1 MKYDVTEV
9 SMGHG
14 IWIIKAV
21 SYELLSFEQFGVWGG
36 EKNRMFS
43 ELGLSFF
50 TACSPDV
57 HIGLDMEGKIDDVT
71 VADSYQQC
79 QKRCTN
85 DKHCHFFTYA
95 SETFHNASFR

>member
-1 MKYDVTEV
+1 MR
-9 SMGHG
+9 
-14 IWIIKAV
+14 AV
-21 SYELLSFEQFGVWGG
+21 SYELLSFGQFGMRGG
-36 EKNRMFS
+36 EKNRRMFS
-43 ELGLSFF
+43 ELGCSFF

-57 HIGLDMEGKIDDVT
+57 HIGLDMEGKIYDVT

-85 DKHCHFFTYA
+85 DNHCHFFTHA